1 MCPEASSLRTLTEFS
16 RLHFRPS
23 CATPHYDASQRAPH
37 VSSSVPTRSTR
48 QYASVPIPCLRDRRI
63 ERGWS
68 VPPATRC
75 ARVPDPDPQICRGSD
90 RVGVCGLSSLRLG
103 RTSTPRARHRRTTM
117 ATSHPTT
124 KAAPPAR
131 TKRRALGPD
140 DTPCAPSGQDQ
151 TCPVPVAA
159 GTPVRPP
166 RGSFVRPNRA
176 ARDRPERGGPSGG
189 RMTTLNSLW
198 TPRRTLSPRRGHTP
212 RSSRPAQYGTDDGR
226 VTGFRRRDDHI
237 IDAEGLTV
245 AVGVQLGVATAVH
258 RDRRRQRRLATAIE
272 IGGWVPGQILPNRI
286 ARPCHRAVGT
296 PNRRQMT
303 RKARSR
309 IPCSG
314 PPVARRNGSRCWPNQ
329 VRAARPTRERTRAP
343 SASRHHQHH

>member
-1 MCPEASSLRTLTEFS
+1 MRAADVPGSIVTADAHRILAVTFPAELCHSPLR
-16 RLHFRPS
+16 
-23 CATPHYDASQRAPH
+23 CVAAGAP
-37 VSSSVPTRSTR
+37 
-48 QYASVPIPCLRDRRI
+48 RI
-63 ERGWS
+63 ELRANAEHSPICLG
-68 VPPATRC
+68 
-75 ARVPDPDPQICRGSD
+75 PDPLSPGPQDGARLVCPPCDQVRSGPRPRPADLQRQRSGRGL
-90 RVGVCGLSSLRLG
+90 RAVVARLG

-176 ARDRPERGGPSGG
+176 ARDRPERGGLPGG

-237 IDAEGLTV
+237 TDAEGLTV
-245 AVGVQLGVATAVH
+245 AVGVQHGMATAVH
-258 RDRRRQRRLATAIE
+258 RDRRRQRRFATAIE
-272 IGGWVPGQILPNRI
+272 IGGWVPGQILPNRM
-286 ARPCHRAVGT
+286 RDRVTGRSGHRTGG
-296 PNRRQMT
+296 R
-303 RKARSR
+303 
-309 IPCSG
+309 
-314 PPVARRNGSRCWPNQ
+314 
-329 VRAARPTRERTRAP
+329 
-343 SASRHHQHH
+343 